1 MDQIDFPWRS
11 LGALLVAESLV
22 SPTDLELAL
31 VEQRKTGRLLGQ
43 ILVAHGAVSGV
54 ALARALARQHG
65 VELQVG
71 EREAE
76 PRATHGDDPA
86 ASSEPAGRRH
96 EVWYPLGRLL
106 VERGFLTNADLQAA
120 LREQREQPGRR
131 LGEILVEG
139 GLLSGG
145 ELALALAEQ
154 HGVGPDLGDALGGE
168 VVTVVAPSA
177 PGRPTYEVRD
187 VVYEPAYQL
196 RSVAYESSNFLEAA
210 DFACDFIDREQPAGV
225 EIQRLEGGD
234 RETVWSYSQR
244 RAEAVAS
251 SSRSL
256 VQTFGF
262 DPTRWGARP

>member
-11 LGALLVAESLV
+11 LGALLVADGLV
-22 SPTDLELAL
+22 TPTDLELAL
-31 VEQRKTGRLLGQ
+31 AEQRKTGRLLGQ

-65 VELQVG
+65 VEVRVADSG
-71 EREAE
+71 TA
-76 PRATHGDDPA
+76 PRAPDGGEPA
-86 ASSEPAGRRH
+86 TNSEPARRRH

-120 LREQREQPGRR
+120 LAEQREEPNRR
-131 LGEILVEG
+131 LGEILVESG
-139 GLLSGG
+139 FLSGG
-145 ELALALAEQ
+145 ELAFALAEQ
-154 HGVGPDLGDALGGE
+154 HGVGPELGDALAGE

-196 RSVAYESSNFLEAA
+196 RSVVHEGSNFLEAA